1 MLNSWRAVCRFR
13 PGKIR
18 FNILCVSPKNDA
30 VVPQLPRRTWV
41 SRMMREPPRYVEA
54 KICMMP
60 LRPSSAP
67 MTANTLLGTLVCSGV
82 MALPYRIIGRM
93 YAKLKGMSANR
104 QTHEGQGFKRRD
116 VCTCT

>member
-1 MLNSWRAVCRFR
+1 MTFGLEKLLEKKQFLAPTTML
-13 PGKIR
+13 
-18 FNILCVSPKNDA
+18 L
-30 VVPQLPRRTWV
+30 QLPRTWV
-41 SRMMREPPRYVEA
+41 SRMMREPPRYVDA

-82 MALPYRIIGRM
+82 MAFPYRIIGRM

-104 QTHEGQGFKRRD
+104 PSIREKKRKK
-116 VCTCT
+116 CTN